1 MKTPGAEAAA
11 QVERTG
17 SSIARAA
24 RARHCGGIRHGD
36 GGRGSQRKDFSP
48 DQDRVARRHHD
59 FAREQNRR
67 RVQRNGCMIEEPY
80 RWVEAIANRRE
91 YIERQ
96 LAPGSPIAA
105 LGYRE
110 GILFVTLGQT
120 RQKLFEI
127 YDRIAMGAIGHP
139 GDIERLRMAAIEL
152 ASTEGFTRSAAD
164 VSLRRLAH
172 YSLSPVMKSAF
183 EQVYGAPYLA
193 RMIFAEVGARPE
205 DDLFLRVEYDGE
217 IVSNGATY
225 ARARQDFGV
234 LSGTRQSVELMEAFL
249 KSEHKTD
256 ASFETAVNS
265 ALDAWSVGHML
276 LQASE
281 TKELPAR
288 DAIAQHRQE
297 QLAIAAIEAAVL
309 ERDGSAAIRY
319 RSLPD
324 KELRSIITQ

>member
-1 MKTPGAEAAA
+1 
-11 QVERTG
+11 
-17 SSIARAA
+17 
-24 RARHCGGIRHGD
+24 
-36 GGRGSQRKDFSP
+36 
-48 DQDRVARRHHD
+48 
-59 FAREQNRR
+59 
-67 RVQRNGCMIEEPY
+67 MIEEPY

-91 YIERQ
+91 YIEGQ

-110 GILFVTLGQT
+110 GVLFVTLGQT

-152 ASTEGFTRSAAD
+152 ASTEGFTRSATD
-164 VSLRRLAH
+164 VSLRRLVH

-183 EQVYGAPYLA
+183 EQVYGPPYLT
-193 RMIFAEVGARPE
+193 RMLFAEVGARPE
-205 DDLFLRVEYDGE
+205 EDLFLRVEYDGE
-217 IVSNGATY
+217 IASNGATY
-225 ARARQDFGV
+225 ARERQDFAV
-234 LSGTRQSVELMEAFL
+234 LGGTRQSVHFMEAFL
-249 KSEHKTD
+249 KIEHKPD
-256 ASFETAVNS
+256 ASLETAVNS

-309 ERDGSAAIRY
+309 ERDGTKPIRY
-319 RSLPD
+319 RSLAD
-324 KELRSIITQ
+324 KELRSVISQ